1 MTRKSKI
8 NNNLIG
14 RIVVM
19 KNGRFAGMKGK
30 IIEVI
35 DDNFVI
41 VELENGKKKK
51 KNINHIIFV

>member
-1 MTRKSKI
+1 MENVVGKT
-8 NNNLIG
+8 
-14 RIVVM
+14 VVM

-51 KNINHIIFV
+51 KNINHIIFA